1 MSYLNVSYRF
11 FSEISVKHVNNDS
24 KMVGELVKRDGHV
37 ASDAEHKE
45 LRNMVQKRR
54 ESVKLWD

>member
-1 MSYLNVSYRF
+1 
-11 FSEISVKHVNNDS
+11 VNNDS
-24 KMVGELVKRDGHV
+24 KMVGELVKHDGHV

-54 ESVKLWD
+54 ESV